1 MYHRA
6 LAACVESPV
15 DVLNLSIGGPG
26 VPDAVERSLF
36 DQLIA
41 AGVTICAAM
50 GNERQHGSPTSY
62 PAAIPGVIA
71 VGATA
76 LDDSVTVFS
85 NSGNHIALSAPG
97 KAIWSTLPTHPGQTG
112 FGAVV
117 APNGMPQQ
125 GKPMR
130 RETDYDAWD
139 GTSMATPHVAGAAA
153 LLLAKN
159 NGGNNKM
166 TPGQV
171 RRALMQSADKVP
183 EMNGSDFS
191 SDYGA
196 GRLNLFKLL
205 Q

>member
-139 GTSMATPHVAGAAA
+139 GTSMATPMSREPPPCYWQRTMAA
-153 LLLAKN
+153 
-159 NGGNNKM
+159 
-166 TPGQV
+166 TT
-171 RRALMQSADKVP
+171 R
-183 EMNGSDFS
+183 
-191 SDYGA
+191 
-196 GRLNLFKLL
+196 
-205 Q
+205 